1 MFDYDKDFPP
11 LEAARDKRKL
21 EQEKDKIVKLS
32 VGLMQT
38 RKRKV
43 EEEEEE
49 EEDKKQV
56 VGVRP
61 FLTNDKNQTEGE
73 KRNIV
78 EQRLYL
84 LRHHRQRPSL
94 GGAEWSGVN
103 WSGVER
109 SDYMENVSEEEEKDK
124 TEEKQEKGG
133 GGGDCSYPR
142 QCPCLRCRPH
152 NHNHN
157 IIEENLRKIEEN
169 WRKEEEEGEKEMWE
183 DMEEVWEHMDSNVYL
198 RGNVNW
204 ENQHRPDPSH
214 ALEPPRCTFSTIF
227 NLKPDFLKIIRTVEN
242 VKKTKTVFTYQE
254 ACDYLFCYI
263 KSKKEKLFE
272 NGNIWIVDVKDDPL
286 GKLCGVETIHRNQLK
301 DLMENQMLPIPRC
314 YYCYCYFYMPLST
327 CSTETGLPLE
337 HNEQNILCTSCGTT
351 STTRLD

>member
-1 MFDYDKDFPP
+1 MFDYDKDFPS

-43 EEEEEE
+43 EEEEE

-214 ALEPPRCTFSTIF
+214 APGTSSLHLLYHIQS
-227 NLKPDFLKIIRTVEN
+227 
-242 VKKTKTVFTYQE
+242 E
-254 ACDYLFCYI
+254 A
-263 KSKKEKLFE
+263 
-272 NGNIWIVDVKDDPL
+272 
-286 GKLCGVETIHRNQLK
+286 
-301 DLMENQMLPIPRC
+301 
-314 YYCYCYFYMPLST
+314 
-327 CSTETGLPLE
+327 
-337 HNEQNILCTSCGTT
+337 
-351 STTRLD
+351 